1 MMCHQCVGGG
11 CSGLAFRI
19 RLQEDMP
26 REELEDIDGNGAD
39 EGEEWELVAER
50 EWHDSVQR
58 RPQALLTG
66 EWSTPS
72 VDKASLAPG
81 CRIQRRTPVRNFQ
94 AHCHFY
100 GQSYS
105 KCFTWAVSGSPTMED
120 MLLAAVER
128 TWQEYEKACG
138 A

>member
-1 MMCHQCVGGG
+1 
-11 CSGLAFRI
+11 
-19 RLQEDMP
+19 MP
-26 REELEDIDGNGAD
+26 REELEDIDGIGAD

-94 AHCHFY
+94 AHCHFLWPIIL
-100 GQSYS
+100 
-105 KCFTWAVSGSPTMED
+105 K
-120 MLLAAVER
+120 MLHVGCKRFSDDGGHAASS
-128 TWQEYEKACG
+128 CG
-138 A
+138 ADLAGI